1 MLPNLKILIC
11 GAVFALLLFVVTGAG
26 VMLPESYTRVGEIPQ
41 VGRPMMQRMIADEPA
56 HAQFHV
62 LTLARRNE
70 ELDRLRER
78 AALEVVPAV
87 AATSPATSP
96 DSELLKPAIIDDVAA
111 DVMLATAISAL
122 QPPGAIGT
130 VSATTSGSVP
140 AGSAVL
146 KPDGTPPAAA
156 PTDEYP
162 VRIAALPPPP
172 ADVEPGQSW
181 PGQLKV
187 PLPRLRPTARMNG
200 VHKRAARP
208 KPQVVTVASDIFGR
222 NLFGPSQLPSR

>member
-41 VGRPMMQRMIADEPA
+41 VSRPMMQRMITDDPA
-56 HAQFHV
+56 QAQFQV

-78 AALEVVPAV
+78 AALEVVPA
-87 AATSPATSP
+87 AAAASP
-96 DSELLKPAIIDDVAA
+96 DSEPLKPTIIDDLAT
-111 DVMLATAISAL
+111 DVMQATGTSDL
-122 QPPGAIGT
+122 QSSEATGT

-140 AGSAVL
+140 AGSPEL
-146 KPDGTPPAAA
+146 KPDGTPQAALA
-156 PTDEYP
+156 TDEDP

-172 ADVEPGQSW
+172 ADVEPGQPW
-181 PGQLKV
+181 PSQMNI
-187 PLPRLRPTARMNG
+187 PLPRIRPTGRMRG
-200 VHKRAARP
+200 VHRRAALP
-208 KPQVVTVASDIFGR
+208 KPRVVTAASDIFGQ